1 MRDGPITGPGVILRR
16 RGRHVL
22 PRSAGGIH
30 SSWRHGWAV
39 GDAVALPLRDEGR
52 PAEAAVARVAR
63 VAPRFRSR
71 RALRWAMEHLQVQ
84 WPINLM
90 LQFGAMQQIA
100 EQSYFHQQG
109 MRV

>member
-16 RGRHVL
+16 RGRDVL

-39 GDAVALPLRDEGR
+39 GDAVALPLRGEGW
-52 PAEAAVARVAR
+52 PAEAAAAR

-71 RALRWAMEHLQVQ
+71 RALRWAMEHLQVE
-84 WPINLM
+84 WPIDLM
-90 LQFGAMQQIA
+90 LQSGAMQRIA
-100 EQSYFHQQG
+100 EQSYFHRQG

>member
-16 RGRHVL
+16 RGRDVL

-52 PAEAAVARVAR
+52 PAEAAVARVA
-63 VAPRFRSR
+63 PRFRSR

-84 WPINLM
+84 WPIDLM
-90 LQFGAMQQIA
+90 LQSGAMQQIA